1 MQHVKYECI
10 KSELKEEYNKKM
22 NAIDKK
28 LSAKAMENPSY
39 LLLNNMSLPPKPNTI
54 GQKKGQFEMKDD
66 SNDML
71 IRRRVAGSIKSG
83 NRKQSNQEQY
93 ALWDE
98 KPVRK
103 ENEDKPDKN
112 SYYKFYLDNAQK
124 AIDLMIS
131 QHKR

>member
-1 MQHVKYECI
+1 MAAM
-10 KSELKEEYNKKM
+10 NKR
-22 NAIDKK
+22 

-39 LLLNNMSLPPKPNTI
+39 LLLNNMSLPPKPNAI
-54 GQKKGQFEMKDD
+54 GQKKGQFDMKDD

-71 IRRRVAGSIKSG
+71 IRRRVAGNLKSG
-83 NRKQSNQEQY
+83 SRRQSNQDQY

-98 KPVRK
+98 KPRR
-103 ENEDKPDKN
+103 EGEDRPDKN

-131 QHKR
+131 QHKK